1 MSSQQYQIAH
11 GFCVAFLFYQSFSRG
26 GHRYFAYCKFVAGS
40 GAAVVM
46 HASCRGEE
54 VLEQKGRLKEKALND
69 HIEKFSI
76 SQISWS
82 PTPGVFICCRAGG
95 EQLAALSTVFDINN
109 SVSPAAV
116 LKLKVM
122 TRSGVTEVTSGVASL
137 TEMKLFTAASEVASP
152 SEVEL
157 YCFLFAHLQY
167 LGLFF

>member
-1 MSSQQYQIAH
+1 MASVLR
-11 GFCVAFLFYQSFSRG
+11 FFFTRAFPEEVTVTLLTVNLWRIVGLQLS
-26 GHRYFAYCKFVAGS
+26 C
-40 GAAVVM
+40 M
-46 HASCRGEE
+46 HPAEGEE
-54 VLEQKGRLKEKALND
+54 VLKQKGRLKEKALND

-76 SQISWS
+76 SQLSWS

-95 EQLAALSTVFDINN
+95 KQLAALSTVFEINN
-109 SVSPAAV
+109 LISPAAV

-157 YCFLFAHLQY
+157 
-167 LGLFF
+167 

>member
-1 MSSQQYQIAH
+1 MTILKN
-11 GFCVAFLFYQSFSRG
+11 FLSHNFLGVRLLVFS
-26 GHRYFAYCKFVAGS
+26 FVAG
-40 GAAVVM
+40 
-46 HASCRGEE
+46 
-54 VLEQKGRLKEKALND
+54 Q
-69 HIEKFSI
+69 
-76 SQISWS
+76 
-82 PTPGVFICCRAGG
+82 GG
-95 EQLAALSTVFDINN
+95 EQLASLSTVFEINN
-109 SVSPAAV
+109 SISPAAV